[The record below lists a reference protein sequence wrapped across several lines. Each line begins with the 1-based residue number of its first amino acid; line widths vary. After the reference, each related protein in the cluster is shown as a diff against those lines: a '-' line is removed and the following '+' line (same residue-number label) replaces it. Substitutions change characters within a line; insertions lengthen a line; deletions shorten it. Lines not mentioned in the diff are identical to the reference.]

1 VRENAIGAYGLA
13 YAEKM
18 VEGGVDLK
26 EMLPTAPFGRALALS
41 EQRARQASVSD
52 RWGHRGEFRHLGR
65 AQGVLMVV
73 EKWPSLYNEIVD
85 VLSEQ
90 VMTLQEF
97 IASVEALP
105 PPTEMRGRQYLTLGD
120 LIGRLVFDPLRV

>member
-1 VRENAIGAYGLA
+1 
-13 YAEKM
+13 
-18 VEGGVDLK
+18 
-26 EMLPTAPFGRALALS
+26 
-41 EQRARQASVSD
+41 
-52 RWGHRGEFRHLGR
+52 
-65 AQGVLMVV
+65 MVV